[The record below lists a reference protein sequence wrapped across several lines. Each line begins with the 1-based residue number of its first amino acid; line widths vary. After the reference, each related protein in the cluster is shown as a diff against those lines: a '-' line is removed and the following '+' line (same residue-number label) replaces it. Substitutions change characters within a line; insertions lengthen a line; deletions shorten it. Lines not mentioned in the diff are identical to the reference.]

1 MVYGAKGMFSFPIES
16 QDGGFGGLCISNKT
30 FFLFFFTFY
39 NYILLSI
46 VMLYLCPFIVHNL
59 KQNKSIECCETP
71 LKQVSSCS
79 QSCYNS
85 YTQLFPHQLMQQ
97 NVGKL
102 SGYSFTLDWYKVLTL
117 ETPFL
122 NFK

>member
-1 MVYGAKGMFSFPIES
+1 MELKACFPFPLNPKMVDLADFAFQTK
-16 QDGGFGGLCISNKT
+16 L
-30 FFLFFFTFY
+30 FFLFFFFTFY

-102 SGYSFTLDWYKVLTL
+102 SGYSVTLDWYKVLTL